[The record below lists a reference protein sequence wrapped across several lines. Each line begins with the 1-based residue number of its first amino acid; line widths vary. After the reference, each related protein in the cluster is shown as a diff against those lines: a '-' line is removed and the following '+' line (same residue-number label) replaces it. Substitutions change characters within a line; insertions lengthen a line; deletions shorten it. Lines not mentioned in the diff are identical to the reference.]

1 MMMSDEEKCRAC
13 EGSAPVAP
21 ENAAPGSAPAAPVK
35 KIVPSPLERA
45 FYPVV
50 YNTFGRLVPKKMT
63 PNQMTLLGALGGL
76 FGIICAALSRFNKWF
91 LIGTILGLIMH
102 IICDDLDGYIARKK
116 HMSSN
121 AGAFFDLLTDI
132 LHITYLLIALAF
144 AGVASFEIT
153 IFLVP
158 VYGLLMFTAMNYIRY
173 LNEFLFPRL
182 GPIETHL
189 LFIIIC
195 VLGMI
200 FGDRVFVKWWILE
213 LRIADFI
220 FMIGGIAMYFEMIR
234 LQIQLFRR
242 LSKKD
247 KEDKDNKDNE

>member
-1 MMMSDEEKCRAC
+1 MSSKNKKKNEKDEKIKKE
-13 EGSAPVAP
+13 E
-21 ENAAPGSAPAAPVK
+21 VK
-35 KIVPSPLERA
+35 KIVPSKLENA
-45 FYPVV
+45 FYPIV
-50 YNTFGRLVPKKMT
+50 YNTFGKLVPEWMS

-76 FGIICAALSRFNKWF
+76 FGIICAFLAKINSLF
-91 LIGTILGLIMH
+91 LIGTIVGLIMH

-116 HMSSN
+116 NMASE

-132 LHITYLLIALAF
+132 LHITYLLIALCF
-144 AGVASFEIT
+144 AGIASFEIV

-189 LFIIIC
+189 LFIVIC
-195 VLGMI
+195 ILGMI
-200 FGDRVFVKWWILE
+200 FGGKPVFEILNFKF
-213 LRIADFI
+213 RAADII
-220 FMIGGIAMYFEMIR
+220 FVVGGIPMYYEMIR

-242 LSKKD
+242 LSV
-247 KEDKDNKDNE
+247 KDNEKK